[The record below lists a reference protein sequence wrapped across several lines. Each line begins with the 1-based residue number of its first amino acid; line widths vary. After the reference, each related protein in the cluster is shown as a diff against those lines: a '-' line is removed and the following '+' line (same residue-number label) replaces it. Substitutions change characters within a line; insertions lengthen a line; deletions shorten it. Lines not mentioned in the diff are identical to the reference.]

1 MIKALIFGSTGYTGI
16 ELTRILSAHPHVKIA
31 GGSSRQ
37 HAGKHAS
44 EVFPFLVGENDFPL
58 YSPDKLLA
66 QPDGDIAFL
75 CLPHGES
82 AVAVRSLVDA
92 GLKVIDLSA
101 DCRLHDA
108 NVYGEWYGA
117 HKAPEVLPHAV
128 YGLPE
133 IHREAVRNARL
144 VANPGCYPTSVIL
157 ATAPLF
163 GIDEVDTSMVVADSK
178 SGVSGAG
185 RGPKA
190 GTSFCEIGEGFKP
203 YSVARHRHTPEME
216 QELSGLR
223 GAPVK
228 VRFTPHLI
236 PVSRGMVSTVY
247 LRLRSELDVDRILGE
262 YARFYR
268 DEPFVRVLPRGQF
281 PDTALVRGSNLCL
294 VSVEVDLRS
303 GWVIAMSS
311 IDNLTKGASGEA
323 VQNMNLMTGLP
334 ETEGLTGL
342 PMFP

>member
-1 MIKALIFGSTGYTGI
+1 MIKALIFGCTGYTGI
-16 ELTRILSAHPHVKIA
+16 ELTRILSAHPSVKIVK
-31 GGSSRQ
+31 GSSRQ
-37 HAGKHAS
+37 HPGKRAS
-44 EVFPFLVGENDFPL
+44 EVFPFISGENDFQL
-58 YSPDKLLA
+58 RSMEELTSSPEADV
-66 QPDGDIAFL
+66 AFL

-82 AVAVRSLVDA
+82 AAAIRPLLKA

-108 NVYGEWYGA
+108 GVYKEWYGD
-117 HKAPEVLPHAV
+117 HKDPELISGAV

-133 IHREAVRNARL
+133 IHREAIRNAQL

-163 GIDEVDTSMVVADSK
+163 RFEELDLSGIVIDSK

-185 RGPKA
+185 RGAKA

-203 YSVARHRHTPEME
+203 YNVARHRHTPEIE
-216 QELSGLR
+216 QELSELR

-247 LRLRSELDVDRILGE
+247 VPMNASVETARLLRE
-262 YARFYR
+262 YR
-268 DEPFVRVLPRGQF
+268 DFYQNECFVRVLPQGQF
-281 PDTALVRGSNLCL
+281 PDTAFVRGSNLCL
-294 VSVEVDLRS
+294 VSVEVDHRS
-303 GWVIAMSS
+303 GWVIAMSA

-323 VQNMNLMTGLP
+323 VQNMNLMMGLP
-334 ETEGLTGL
+334 ETEGLTAL